1 MPTSLRSA
9 SSFVVVP
16 PPPAV
21 VSRGGD
27 GRAIGRGRRRA
38 PRRHSGDEVV
48 APMTPSSSLRPSM
61 LFGVGGGGGADVATG
76 TAAVTSADG
85 DASEAA
91 RRRPPIRSAV
101 PSHLAETLDL
111 APLLERVAS
120 YARTGRGARAIIDL
134 VAPPPSPP
142 SASFS
147 KGAGGRRR
155 RDRFYDDARW
165 RRLVDD
171 DEDGGGT
178 PVVSVA
184 TSAEMANSEYDLVR
198 EAMELLLRSSGRR
211 SLSTPASDAPSPSSS
226 TVSAA
231 AFSEIDT
238 PLPPMFDLFD
248 GETGVVDGD
257 DDDEWLDACLGC
269 SNMDV
274 HEVIDLRAVLQADQ
288 VVKLLLDT
296 REWAE
301 EDGIRWY
308 APGLAGVARRIA
320 ERDDDDDDDDGGRKE
335 DGDDSREE
343 GGQGLVDLHRTL
355 GAAVEIVSAGPNLMD
370 PYNRLSYEFRLASGN
385 GRFPELDALRKR
397 EERLTTRGGD
407 DGREL
412 AVVRNEISMLEDLIK
427 RRLVLAMVR
436 AARDVR
442 RGMDALGRLD
452 AIFARASYG
461 LDWGGNI
468 PHIGTEGRF
477 RVTGFVH
484 PVLSLR
490 RDVDVGGG
498 GGGGVRAVTPVDLL
512 IPGRREGGYG
522 ALIISGPNGGG
533 KTLALK
539 SFGLAAIMAKL
550 GIPISTTETEIAGGD
565 ERRPVVDYFDEVLVE
580 VGDSQSVRRQESTL
594 MARLNSFSS
603 LIQRMTNTTT
613 ESRLILLDELGGG
626 TDPVAGSALAQSVLE
641 KLISIGPDCRIV
653 ATTHSPQLKALS
665 ANDRRFESAS
675 VLMNNEKCPTFRL
688 CYCTSGESFALEA
701 ARRTRPSL
709 PDDVIDRAA
718 ELMNGGDDDGVAA
731 NGLRRYL
738 TALEQ
743 EQRNARELAKETEA
757 TYREVLEYKD
767 DMISK
772 IQVSRM
778 QLSRLESR
786 LGGIFEALKRGKGG
800 DAYELVGDSL
810 EELRLLKKKLLT
822 EEEVLSEKGLRR
834 VPESYSF
841 YEGETI
847 VIIAK
852 DSEFKGY
859 DAVVKGV
866 DVDDPLM
873 VTVVPVLDLFS
884 FNEDD
889 AQEPLALRRRD
900 VAIFDYPKWGVSSD
914 DKFVEGGAYSDRKKS
929 CNNLMSVLS
938 TLTTTS
944 ERKITTSTSGK
955 TPFVSAR
962 QRKSSAAAE
971 KKIKPKKRK

>member
-1 MPTSLRSA
+1 MTMTTTEA
-9 SSFVVVP
+9 ETETDMTV
-16 PPPAV
+16 A
-21 VSRGGD
+21 
-27 GRAIGRGRRRA
+27 RR
-38 PRRHSGDEVV
+38 
-48 APMTPSSSLRPSM
+48 
-61 LFGVGGGGGADVATG
+61 GGGG
-76 TAAVTSADG
+76 
-85 DASEAA
+85 
-91 RRRPPIRSAV
+91 
-101 PSHLAETLDL
+101 LA
-111 APLLERVAS
+111 
-120 YARTGRGARAIIDL
+120 
-134 VAPPPSPP
+134 
-142 SASFS
+142 
-147 KGAGGRRR
+147 
-155 RDRFYDDARW
+155 
-165 RRLVDD
+165 
-171 DEDGGGT
+171 
-178 PVVSVA
+178 
-184 TSAEMANSEYDLVR
+184 
-198 EAMELLLRSSGRR
+198 
-211 SLSTPASDAPSPSSS
+211 
-226 TVSAA
+226 
-231 AFSEIDT
+231 
-238 PLPPMFDLFD
+238 
-248 GETGVVDGD
+248 
-257 DDDEWLDACLGC
+257 
-269 SNMDV
+269 
-274 HEVIDLRAVLQADQ
+274 
-288 VVKLLLDT
+288 
-296 REWAE
+296 
-301 EDGIRWY
+301 
-308 APGLAGVARRIA
+308 
-320 ERDDDDDDDDGGRKE
+320 
-335 DGDDSREE
+335 
-343 GGQGLVDLHRTL
+343 DLHRAL
-355 GAAVEIVSAGPNLMD
+355 GAAVEIVRAGPNLMD

-397 EERLTTRGGD
+397 EELLTTRGGD

-412 AVVRNEISMLEDLIK
+412 AVVRNEISMSEDLIK

-442 RGMDALGRLD
+442 RGMDALARLD

-468 PHIGTEGRF
+468 PDIGTEGRL
-477 RVTGFVH
+477 RVMGFVH
-484 PVLSLR
+484 PVLALR
-490 RDVDVGGG
+490 RDVDLGGG

-512 IPGRREGGYG
+512 IPGRRKGGYG

-539 SFGLAAIMAKL
+539 SFGLVAIMAKL
-550 GIPISTTETEIAGGD
+550 GIPISTTETESAGGY
-565 ERRPVVDYFDEVLVE
+565 ERRPVVDYFDEILVE

-594 MARLNSFSS
+594 MARLNSFSV

-688 CYCTSGESFALEA
+688 CYGTAGESFALEA

-709 PDDVIDRAA
+709 PDDVIERAA

-743 EQRNARELAKETEA
+743 QQRNARELAKETEA

-767 DMISK
+767 DMIGK

-786 LGGIFEALKRGKGG
+786 LGGIFDALKGKGG

-822 EEEVLSEKGLRR
+822 EEELLSEKGLRR

-847 VIIAK
+847 VIIAE

-859 DAVVKGV
+859 DAVFKGV
-866 DVDDPLM
+866 DADDPLM

-884 FNEDD
+884 FNEDEE
-889 AQEPLALRRRD
+889 QEPLILRRRD

-914 DKFVEGGAYSDRKKS
+914 DKFVKGDAYSDRKKS
-929 CNNLMSVLS
+929 RNNVMSVLS
-938 TLTTTS
+938 ALTTTS
-944 ERKITTSTSGK
+944 ERIFATSTKAAGK

-962 QRKSSAAAE
+962 QRKASAAAE
-971 KKIKPKKRK
+971 KKNKKRK

>member
-1 MPTSLRSA
+1 M
-9 SSFVVVP
+9 
-16 PPPAV
+16 
-21 VSRGGD
+21 
-27 GRAIGRGRRRA
+27 
-38 PRRHSGDEVV
+38 
-48 APMTPSSSLRPSM
+48 
-61 LFGVGGGGGADVATG
+61 
-76 TAAVTSADG
+76 
-85 DASEAA
+85 
-91 RRRPPIRSAV
+91 
-101 PSHLAETLDL
+101 
-111 APLLERVAS
+111 
-120 YARTGRGARAIIDL
+120 
-134 VAPPPSPP
+134 
-142 SASFS
+142 
-147 KGAGGRRR
+147 
-155 RDRFYDDARW
+155 
-165 RRLVDD
+165 
-171 DEDGGGT
+171 
-178 PVVSVA
+178 
-184 TSAEMANSEYDLVR
+184 
-198 EAMELLLRSSGRR
+198 
-211 SLSTPASDAPSPSSS
+211 
-226 TVSAA
+226 
-231 AFSEIDT
+231 
-238 PLPPMFDLFD
+238 
-248 GETGVVDGD
+248 
-257 DDDEWLDACLGC
+257 
-269 SNMDV
+269 
-274 HEVIDLRAVLQADQ
+274 
-288 VVKLLLDT
+288 
-296 REWAE
+296 
-301 EDGIRWY
+301 
-308 APGLAGVARRIA
+308 ARRIA
-320 ERDDDDDDDDGGRKE
+320 ERDDDDDDDDGGIKGEGDESRKE
-335 DGDDSREE
+335 AGR
-343 GGQGLVDLHRTL
+343 GLVDLRRAL
-355 GAAVEIVSAGPNLMD
+355 VAAVEIVRVGPNLMD
-370 PYNRLSYEFRLASGN
+370 PYNRLSYEFRLTSGN

-412 AVVRNEISMLEDLIK
+412 AVVRNEISMSEDLIK
-427 RRLVLAMVR
+427 RRLVLAMVQ

-442 RGMDALGRLD
+442 RGMDALARLD

-468 PHIGTEGRF
+468 PDIGTEGRL

-484 PVLSLR
+484 PVLALR

-565 ERRPVVDYFDEVLVE
+565 ERRPVVDYFDEILVE

-594 MARLNSFSS
+594 MARLNSFSA
-603 LIQRMTNTTT
+603 LIQRMSNTTT

-675 VLMNNEKCPTFRL
+675 VLTNNEKCPTFRL
-688 CYCTSGESFALEA
+688 CYGTSGESFALHA

-709 PDDVIDRAA
+709 PDDVIERAA
-718 ELMNGGDDDGVAA
+718 ELMNGGDDAA

-743 EQRNARELAKETEA
+743 EQRNARELANEMEA
-757 TYREVLEYKD
+757 TYREVLEYKE

-786 LGGIFEALKRGKGG
+786 LGGIFDALKGGEGG
-800 DAYELVGDSL
+800 DAYEIVGDSL

-847 VIIAK
+847 VIIAE

-859 DAVVKGV
+859 DAVFKGV

-929 CNNLMSVLS
+929 RNNLMSLMSALS

-944 ERKITTSTSGK
+944 ERKITKSTKAAVEGGK
-955 TPFVSAR
+955 SPFVSAR

-971 KKIKPKKRK
+971 KKKKKKKKRK